1 MKMSI
6 KIDRINHSI
15 VREISYILMTEVK
28 DEDIKFVTIT
38 DCKTTNDLRFAKIY
52 FTVLDDSKRES
63 TLEALKYASGFIRK
77 ELAERIE
84 IRHIPEL
91 EFVYDE
97 SIEYGKKIENIIE
110 NIHENEQN

>member
-1 MKMSI
+1 MSI
-6 KIDRINHSI
+6 KVDRINHSI

-38 DCKTTNDLRFAKIY
+38 DCKTTNDLSFAKIY

-63 TLEALKYASGFIRK
+63 TLEALKNASGFIRK

>member
-1 MKMSI
+1 MSI

-38 DCKTTNDLRFAKIY
+38 DCKTTNDLSFAKIY
-52 FTVLDDSKRES
+52 FTVLDDSKREL
-63 TLEALKYASGFIRK
+63 TLEALKNASGFIRK

-110 NIHENEQN
+110 EIHENK